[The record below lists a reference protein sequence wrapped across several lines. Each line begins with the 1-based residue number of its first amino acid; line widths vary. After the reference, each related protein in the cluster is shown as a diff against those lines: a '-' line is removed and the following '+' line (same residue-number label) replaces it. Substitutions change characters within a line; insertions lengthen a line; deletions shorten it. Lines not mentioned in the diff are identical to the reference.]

1 MAEKKSFSFVK
12 HFKLFLVISL
22 VLVIT
27 GIAGLVTLPFGVN
40 LFNMDVDFLGG
51 VTMTYDLGEQV
62 DTDEVEDLAAGVL
75 EGKLSSVTTAGS
87 TGTQVVIKSL
97 FVPVETRDALTTT
110 VQETYADATVVS
122 SSSVSA
128 SVSADL
134 RNSALISALVA
145 VLCMLVYIGIR
156 FDFRSGLAAV
166 IALCHDLLV
175 MLSAY
180 VIFRIPFNINFIAAA
195 LTILGYSINATI
207 VVFDRA
213 RENAKANPK
222 ADFGEVMDVSIMQTM
237 TRSINTTITTLLTIT
252 MVIIMG
258 VTSIRNFCWPLF
270 VGVVAG
276 CYSSVCIS
284 GNVWVR
290 LKGIGKGRGNKD
302 EKAKA

>member
-1 MAEKKSFSFVK
+1 MFANKEFSFVG
-12 HFKLFLVISL
+12 HFKLFLIVSAIL
-22 VLVIT
+22 VVT
-27 GIAGLVTLPFGVN
+27 GVVGLVTLPFGLN

-51 VTMTYDLGEQV
+51 VTMTYDLGQQV
-62 DTDEVEDLAAGVL
+62 DTGAVEDLASGIL
-75 EGKLSSVTTAGS
+75 EGKLSSVTTSGS

-97 FVPVETRDALTTT
+97 FVDVDVRNQLTDAI
-110 VQETYADATVVS
+110 QETYPDAAVVS

-128 SVSADL
+128 SVSEDL
-134 RNSALISALVA
+134 RNSAVISALVA

-166 IALCHDLLV
+166 CALCHDLLV

-180 VIFRIPFNINFIAAA
+180 IIFRIPFNINFIAAA

-222 ADFGEVMDVSIMQTM
+222 ADFGEVMDRSIWQTM

-252 MVIIMG
+252 MVLIMG

-270 VGVVAG
+270 VGVLAG
-276 CYSSVCIS
+276 CFSSVCIS
-284 GNVWVR
+284 GNIWVR
-290 LKGIGKGRGNKD
+290 LRRWKPGKAD
-302 EKAKA
+302 SKAA

>member
-1 MAEKKSFSFVK
+1 MFQNRTFSFVK
-12 HFKLFLVISL
+12 HFRIFLIISL
-22 VLVIT
+22 ILVIT
-27 GIAGLVTLPFGVN
+27 GVVGLVTLPFGVN

-51 VTMTYDLGEQV
+51 VTTTYDLGQQA
-62 DTDEVEDLAAGVL
+62 DTNAVEDIASDILGS
-75 EGKLSSVTTAGS
+75 KLSSVTTSGS
-87 TGTQVVIKSL
+87 TGTQVVVKSL
-97 FVPVETRDALTTT
+97 YVDNDTRDQLAEAITESFPDTI
-110 VQETYADATVVS
+110 VVS

-134 RNSALISALVA
+134 RNSAIISAIVA
-145 VLCMLVYIGIR
+145 VLCMLIYIGIR
-156 FDFRSGLAAV
+156 FDFRSGVAAV

-180 VIFRIPFNINFIAAA
+180 IIFRLPFNVNFIAAA

-213 RENAKANPK
+213 RENAKSSPT
-222 ADFGEVMDVSIMQTM
+222 ADFGDVMDHSIWQTM

-252 MVIIMG
+252 MVIILG

-270 VGVVAG
+270 IGVLAG

-284 GNVWVR
+284 GNFWVR
-290 LKGIGKGRGNKD
+290 LRRIRRKTKK
-302 EKAKA
+302 EKKKA

>member
-1 MAEKKSFSFVK
+1 MFENKTFSFVK
-12 HFKLFLVISL
+12 HFKIFLIISL

-27 GIAGLVTLPFGVN
+27 GVVGLVTLPFGVN

-51 VTMTYDLGEQV
+51 VTMTYDLGQAA
-62 DTDEVEDLAAGVL
+62 DTGAVEDIASGVL
-75 EGKLSSVTTAGS
+75 EGKLSSVTTSGS
-87 TGTQVVIKSL
+87 SGNQVVVKSL
-97 FVPVETRDALTTT
+97 FVPVETRDALF
-110 VQETYADATVVS
+110 DAIAESYPDASVVS

-128 SVSADL
+128 SVSEDL
-134 RNSALISALVA
+134 RNSAMIAAVVA

-156 FDFRSGLAAV
+156 FDFRSGLAAIV
-166 IALCHDLLV
+166 ALCHDLLV

-180 VIFRIPFNINFIAAA
+180 IIFRIPFNVNFIAAA

-213 RENAKANPK
+213 RENAKANHN
-222 ADFGEVMDVSIMQTM
+222 ADFADVMDKSIWQTM

-252 MVIIMG
+252 MVLIMG

-270 VGVVAG
+270 IGVLAG

-290 LKGIGKGRGNKD
+290 LRKGR
-302 EKAKA
+302 KAKAKKAEG

>member
-1 MAEKKSFSFVK
+1 MFENKTFSFVG

-22 VLVIT
+22 ILVIT
-27 GIAGLVTLPFGVN
+27 GVVGLVTLPFGLN

-51 VTMTYDLGEQV
+51 VTMTYDLGQQA
-62 DTDEVEDLAAGVL
+62 DTREVEALAGDIL
-75 EGKLSSVTTAGS
+75 GGKLSSVTTSGS

-97 FVPVETRDALTTT
+97 FVDVDTRNALTEAIQT
-110 VQETYADATVVS
+110 EYSGATVVS

-128 SVSADL
+128 SVSEDL
-134 RNSALISALVA
+134 RNSAIIAALVA
-145 VLCMLVYIGIR
+145 VVCMLIYIGIR

-166 IALCHDLLV
+166 VALCHDLLV

-180 VIFRIPFNINFIAAA
+180 IIFRLPFNVNFIAAA

-213 RENAKANPK
+213 RESAKANPK
-222 ADFGEVMDVSIMQTM
+222 ADFGDVMDKSIWQTM

-252 MVIIMG
+252 MVLIMG

-290 LKGIGKGRGNKD
+290 LRRIKRGGKKQT
-302 EKAKA
+302 A

>member
-1 MAEKKSFSFVK
+1 MFQNRTFSFVK
-12 HFKLFLVISL
+12 HFKIFLIVAVIFMA
-22 VLVIT
+22 T
-27 GIAGLVTLPFGVN
+27 GIVGLVTLPFGVN

-51 VTMTYDLGEQV
+51 MTMTYDLGEKA
-62 DTDEVEDLAAGVL
+62 DTEALESLAKEVL
-75 EGKLSSVTTAGS
+75 EGKLSSVTTAGNE
-87 TGTQVVIKSL
+87 GTQVVIKSL
-97 FVPVETRDALTTT
+97 FVPMETRDELTAAI
-110 VQETYADATVVS
+110 QENYEGAEIVS

-128 SVSADL
+128 SVSEDL
-134 RNSALISALVA
+134 RNSAVISALVA

-180 VIFRIPFNINFIAAA
+180 IIFRLPFNVNFIAAA

-222 ADFGEVMDVSIMQTM
+222 ADFADVMDRSIWQTL
-237 TRSINTTITTLLTIT
+237 TRSINTTVTTLLTIT

-270 VGVVAG
+270 IGIVAG

-290 LKGIGKGRGNKD
+290 LKRIGRSKG
-302 EKAKA
+302 EKKKA

>member
-1 MAEKKSFSFVK
+1 MFQNRTFSFVK
-12 HFKLFLVISL
+12 HFKLFLIISA
-22 VLVIT
+22 VLVVT
-27 GIAGLVTLPFGVN
+27 GVVGLVTLPFGVN

-51 VTMTYDLGEQV
+51 VTMTYDLGQQV
-62 DTDEVEDLAAGVL
+62 DTDAVENLADGVL
-75 EGKLSSVTTAGS
+75 DGKLSSVTTAGS
-87 TGTQVVIKSL
+87 EGTQVVIKSL
-97 FVPVETRDALTTT
+97 FVPVETRDALTVA
-110 VQETYADATVVS
+110 VQESYPDATVVS

-128 SVSADL
+128 SVSEDL
-134 RNSALISALVA
+134 RNSALLSALVA

-166 IALCHDLLV
+166 FALCHDLLV
-175 MLSAY
+175 MVSAY
-180 VIFRIPFNINFIAAA
+180 IIFRIPFNINFIAAA

-222 ADFGEVMDVSIMQTM
+222 ADFGDVMDVSIWQTM
-237 TRSINTTITTLLTIT
+237 TRSLNTTITTLLTVT

-270 VGVVAG
+270 IGIVAG

-284 GNVWVR
+284 GNIWVR
-290 LKGIGKGRGNKD
+290 LRRVGKKQEDR
-302 EKAKA
+302 KA

>member
-1 MAEKKSFSFVK
+1 MLQNKTFSFVK
-12 HFKLFLVISL
+12 NFKIFLIISAIL
-22 VLVIT
+22 IVT
-27 GIAGLVTLPFGVN
+27 GVVGLVALPFGLN

-51 VTMTYDLGEQV
+51 VTMTFDLGQEA
-62 DTDEVEDLAAGVL
+62 DTAAVEDIASGIL
-75 EGKLSSVTTAGS
+75 EGKLSSVTTSGS
-87 TGTQVVIKSL
+87 TGTQVVVKSL
-97 FVPVETRDALTTT
+97 FVPVETRDELTTAI
-110 VQETYADATVVS
+110 QDTYPDASVVS

-128 SVSADL
+128 SVSEDL
-134 RNSALISALVA
+134 RNSAVISALVA

-156 FDFRSGLAAV
+156 FDFRSGVAAV
-166 IALCHDLLV
+166 VALCHDLLV

-180 VIFRIPFNINFIAAA
+180 IIFRIPFNINFIAAA

-222 ADFGEVMDVSIMQTM
+222 ADFGDVMDVSIWQTM

-252 MVIIMG
+252 MVIILG

-270 VGVVAG
+270 IGVLAG
-276 CYSSVCIS
+276 CYSSVCVS

-290 LKGIGKGRGNKD
+290 LKRIGKKKE
-302 EKAKA
+302 EKA

>member
-1 MAEKKSFSFVK
+1 MFENKTFSFVK
-12 HFKLFLVISL
+12 HFKLFLVISAIL
-22 VLVIT
+22 VVV
-27 GIAGLVTLPFGVN
+27 GVVGLVTLPFGVN

-51 VTMTYDLGEQV
+51 VTMTFDLGEQV
-62 DTDEVEDLAAGVL
+62 DTEAVEDIAEGVL
-75 EGKLSSVTTAGS
+75 EGKLSSVTTSGS
-87 TGTQVVIKSL
+87 TGTQVVVKSL
-97 FVPVETRDALTTT
+97 YVENETRDALFDAL
-110 VQETYADATVVS
+110 VETYPEASVVS

-134 RNSALISALVA
+134 RNSAILSALVA

-166 IALCHDLLV
+166 LALCHDLLV

-180 VIFRIPFNINFIAAA
+180 IIFRIPFNINFIAAA

-213 RENAKANPK
+213 RENQKASPR
-222 ADFGEVMDVSIMQTM
+222 ADFADVMDKSIWQTM
-237 TRSINTTITTLLTIT
+237 SRSINTTITTLLTIT
-252 MVIIMG
+252 MVLILG

-270 VGVVAG
+270 IGVVAG

-284 GNVWVR
+284 GNIWVR
-290 LKGIGKGRGNKD
+290 LKNVKRNKK
-302 EKAKA
+302 EA

>member
-1 MAEKKSFSFVK
+1 MFQNRTFSFVK
-12 HFKLFLVISL
+12 HFKIFLIVAVIFMA
-22 VLVIT
+22 T
-27 GIAGLVTLPFGVN
+27 GIVGLVTLPFGVN

-51 VTMTYDLGEQV
+51 MTMTYDLGEKA
-62 DTDEVEDLAAGVL
+62 DTEAVESLAKEVL
-75 EGKLSSVTTAGS
+75 EEKLSSVTTAGS
-87 TGTQVVIKSL
+87 EGTQVAIKSL
-97 FVPVETRDALTTT
+97 FVPMETRDELTAAI
-110 VQETYADATVVS
+110 QENYEGAEIVS

-128 SVSADL
+128 SVSEDL
-134 RNSALISALVA
+134 RNSAVISALVA

-180 VIFRIPFNINFIAAA
+180 IIFRLPFNVNFIAAA

-222 ADFGEVMDVSIMQTM
+222 ADFADVMDRSIWQTL
-237 TRSINTTITTLLTIT
+237 TRSINTTVTTLLTIT

-270 VGVVAG
+270 IGIVAG

-290 LKGIGKGRGNKD
+290 LKRIGRSKG
-302 EKAKA
+302 EKKKA

>member
-1 MAEKKSFSFVK
+1 MFQNRTFSFVK
-12 HFKLFLVISL
+12 HFKIFLIVAVIFMA
-22 VLVIT
+22 T
-27 GIAGLVTLPFGVN
+27 GIVGLVTLPFGVN

-51 VTMTYDLGEQV
+51 VTMTYDLGEKA
-62 DTDEVEDLAAGVL
+62 DTEAVESLAKEVL
-75 EGKLSSVTTAGS
+75 EGKLSSVTTAGNE
-87 TGTQVVIKSL
+87 GTQVVIKSL
-97 FVPVETRDALTTT
+97 FVPVETRDELTATI
-110 VQETYADATVVS
+110 QENYEGAEVVS

-128 SVSADL
+128 SVSEDL
-134 RNSALISALVA
+134 RNSAVISALVA

-166 IALCHDLLV
+166 VALCHDLLV

-180 VIFRIPFNINFIAAA
+180 IIFRLPFNINFIAAA

-222 ADFGEVMDVSIMQTM
+222 ADFADVMDRSIWQTL
-237 TRSINTTITTLLTIT
+237 TRSINTTVTTLLTIT

-270 VGVVAG
+270 IGVVAG

-290 LKGIGKGRGNKD
+290 LKRIGRSKG
-302 EKAKA
+302 EKKKA

>member
-1 MAEKKSFSFVK
+1 MFQNRTFSFVK
-12 HFKLFLVISL
+12 HFKIFLIVAVIFMA
-22 VLVIT
+22 T
-27 GIAGLVTLPFGVN
+27 GIVGLVTLPFGVN

-51 VTMTYDLGEQV
+51 MTMTYDLGEKA
-62 DTDEVEDLAAGVL
+62 DTEAVESLAKEVL
-75 EGKLSSVTTAGS
+75 EEKLSSVTTAGS
-87 TGTQVVIKSL
+87 EGTQVVIKSL
-97 FVPVETRDALTTT
+97 FVPMETRDELTAAI
-110 VQETYADATVVS
+110 QENYEGAEIVS

-128 SVSADL
+128 SVSEDL
-134 RNSALISALVA
+134 RNSAVISALVA

-180 VIFRIPFNINFIAAA
+180 IIFRLPFNVNFIAAA

-222 ADFGEVMDVSIMQTM
+222 ADFSDVMDRSIWQTL
-237 TRSINTTITTLLTIT
+237 TRSINTTVTTLLTIT

-270 VGVVAG
+270 IGIVAG

-290 LKGIGKGRGNKD
+290 LKRIGRSKG
-302 EKAKA
+302 EKKKA

>member
-1 MAEKKSFSFVK
+1 MLQNKTFSFVK
-12 HFKLFLVISL
+12 HFKLFLIISAIL
-22 VLVIT
+22 IVT
-27 GIAGLVTLPFGVN
+27 GVVGLVTLPFGLN

-51 VTMTYDLGEQV
+51 VTMTFDLGQEA
-62 DTDEVEDLAAGVL
+62 DTAAVEDIASGIL
-75 EGKLSSVTTAGS
+75 EGKLSSVTTSGN
-87 TGTQVVIKSL
+87 TGTQVVVKSL
-97 FVPVETRDALTTT
+97 FVPVETRDELTTAI
-110 VQETYADATVVS
+110 QDTYPDAAVVS

-128 SVSADL
+128 SVSEDL
-134 RNSALISALVA
+134 RNSAVISALVA

-156 FDFRSGLAAV
+156 FDFRSGVAAV
-166 IALCHDLLV
+166 VALCHDLLV

-180 VIFRIPFNINFIAAA
+180 IIFRIPFNINFIAAA

-222 ADFGEVMDVSIMQTM
+222 ADFGDVMDVSIWQTM

-252 MVIIMG
+252 MVIILG

-270 VGVVAG
+270 IGVVAG
-276 CYSSVCIS
+276 CYSSVCVS

-290 LKGIGKGRGNKD
+290 LKKIGKKNKE
-302 EKAKA
+302 EKA

>member
-1 MAEKKSFSFVK
+1 MFANQSFSFVK
-12 HFKLFLVISL
+12 HFKLFLIISAIL
-22 VLVIT
+22 IVV
-27 GIAGLVTLPFGVN
+27 GVVGLVTLPFGLN

-51 VTMTYDLGEQV
+51 VTMTFDLGEQV
-62 DTDEVEDLAAGVL
+62 DTGAVQDIASPIL
-75 EGKLSSVTTAGS
+75 EGKLSSVTTSGN
-87 TGTQVVIKSL
+87 TGTQVVVKSL
-97 FVPVETRDALTTT
+97 FVDVDVRNALTEAL
-110 VQETYADATVVS
+110 QEQYPNTKVIS

-128 SVSADL
+128 SVSEDL
-134 RNSALISALVA
+134 RNSAVIASLVA

-156 FDFRSGLAAV
+156 FDFRSGVAAV
-166 IALCHDLLV
+166 VALCHDLLV

-180 VIFRIPFNINFIAAA
+180 IIFRLPFNINFIAAA

-222 ADFGEVMDVSIMQTM
+222 SDFGDVMDRSIWQTM

-252 MVIIMG
+252 MVIILG

-270 VGVVAG
+270 VGVLAG
-276 CYSSVCIS
+276 GYSSVCIS

-290 LKGIGKGRGNKD
+290 LKNVKFRK
-302 EKAKA
+302 KAA

>member
-1 MAEKKSFSFVK
+1 MFQNRTFSFVK
-12 HFKLFLVISL
+12 HFKIFLIVAVIFMA
-22 VLVIT
+22 T
-27 GIAGLVTLPFGVN
+27 GIVGLVTLPFGVN

-51 VTMTYDLGEQV
+51 MTMTYDLGEKA
-62 DTDEVEDLAAGVL
+62 DTEAVESLAKEVL
-75 EGKLSSVTTAGS
+75 EGKLSSVTTAGNE
-87 TGTQVVIKSL
+87 GTQVVIKSL
-97 FVPVETRDALTTT
+97 FVPMETRDELTAAI
-110 VQETYADATVVS
+110 QENYEGAEIVS

-128 SVSADL
+128 SVSEDL
-134 RNSALISALVA
+134 RNSAVISALVA

-180 VIFRIPFNINFIAAA
+180 IIFRLPFNVNFIAAA

-222 ADFGEVMDVSIMQTM
+222 ADFADVMDRSIWQTL
-237 TRSINTTITTLLTIT
+237 TRSINTTVTTLLTIT

-270 VGVVAG
+270 IGIVAG

-290 LKGIGKGRGNKD
+290 LKRIGRSKG
-302 EKAKA
+302 EKKKA

>member
-1 MAEKKSFSFVK
+1 MFQNRTFSFVK
-12 HFKLFLVISL
+12 HFKIFLIVAVIFMA
-22 VLVIT
+22 T
-27 GIAGLVTLPFGVN
+27 GIVGLVTLPFGVN

-51 VTMTYDLGEQV
+51 VTMTYDLGEKA
-62 DTDEVEDLAAGVL
+62 DTEAVESLAKEVL

-87 TGTQVVIKSL
+87 EGTQVVIKSL
-97 FVPVETRDALTTT
+97 FVPVETRDELTATI
-110 VQETYADATVVS
+110 QENYEGAEVVS

-128 SVSADL
+128 SVSEDL
-134 RNSALISALVA
+134 RNSAVISALVA

-166 IALCHDLLV
+166 VALCHDLLV

-180 VIFRIPFNINFIAAA
+180 IIFRLPFNINFIAAA

-222 ADFGEVMDVSIMQTM
+222 ADFADVMDRSIWQTL
-237 TRSINTTITTLLTIT
+237 TRSINTTVTTLLTIT

-270 VGVVAG
+270 IGVVAG
-276 CYSSVCIS
+276 GYSSVCIS

-290 LKGIGKGRGNKD
+290 LKRIGRSKG
-302 EKAKA
+302 EKKKA

>member
-1 MAEKKSFSFVK
+1 MFENKTFSFVK

-22 VLVIT
+22 ILVAV
-27 GIAGLVTLPFGVN
+27 GVVGLVTLPFGVN

-51 VTMTYDLGEQV
+51 VTMTFDLGEQA
-62 DTDEVEDLAAGVL
+62 DTAVVEDIAEGVL
-75 EGKLSSVTTAGS
+75 EGKLSSVTTSGN
-87 TGTQVVIKSL
+87 TGTQVVVKSL
-97 FVPVETRDALTTT
+97 YVENETRDELFNAIA
-110 VQETYADATVVS
+110 ENYPEASVVS

-128 SVSADL
+128 SVSSDL
-134 RNSALISALVA
+134 RNSAILSALVA
-145 VLCMLVYIGIR
+145 VLCMLIYIGIR

-166 IALCHDLLV
+166 VALCHDRLV

-180 VIFRIPFNINFIAAA
+180 IIFQIPFNVNFIAAA

-213 RENAKANPK
+213 RENQKNSK
-222 ADFGEVMDVSIMQTM
+222 ADFADVMDKSIWQTM
-237 TRSINTTITTLLTIT
+237 SRSINTTITTLLTIT
-252 MVIIMG
+252 VVIIMG

-284 GNVWVR
+284 GNIWVL
-290 LKGIGKGRGNKD
+290 LKKGKKS
-302 EKAKA
+302 KKQA

>member
-1 MAEKKSFSFVK
+1 MFANKTFSFVK
-12 HFKLFLVISL
+12 HFKIFLIVSAIL
-22 VLVIT
+22 VVT
-27 GIAGLVTLPFGVN
+27 GVVGLVTLPFGVN

-51 VTMTYDLGEQV
+51 VTMTYDLGQQA
-62 DTDEVEDLAAGVL
+62 DTKEVESIAKDVL
-75 EGKLSSVTTAGS
+75 GDKFSSVTTSGS
-87 TGTQVVIKSL
+87 TGTQVVVKAL
-97 FVPVETRDALTTT
+97 YVPNETRDAL
-110 VQETYADATVVS
+110 YDAIQAEYSDAIVVA

-128 SVSADL
+128 SVSSDL
-134 RNSALISALVA
+134 RNSAMISALVA

-166 IALCHDLLV
+166 CALCHDILV

-180 VIFRIPFNINFIAAA
+180 IIFRIPFNANFIAAA

-213 RENAKANPK
+213 RENAKSNPK
-222 ADFGEVMDVSIMQTM
+222 TDFAEIMDKSIWQTM
-237 TRSINTTITTLLTIT
+237 GRSINTTITTLLTIT
-252 MVIIMG
+252 MVIILG

-270 VGVVAG
+270 IGVLAG

-290 LKGIGKGRGNKD
+290 LRKHKKNKQ
-302 EKAKA
+302 EKTA

>member
-1 MAEKKSFSFVK
+1 MLKNFSFVK
-12 HFKLFLVISL
+12 NFKLFLIISAIL
-22 VLVIT
+22 VVV
-27 GIAGLVTLPFGVN
+27 GVVGLVTLPFGVN

-51 VTMTYDLGEQV
+51 VTMTYDFGEQV
-62 DTDEVEDLAAGVL
+62 DAAAVEELAEGIL
-75 EGKLSSVTTAGS
+75 ENKLSGVTTSGS

-97 FVPVETRDALTTT
+97 FVDVDVRDELTTAI
-110 VQETYADATVVS
+110 QDTYPNAAVVS
-122 SSSVSA
+122 SNSVSA
-128 SVSADL
+128 SVSSDL
-134 RNSALISALVA
+134 RNSAFLSAIVA

-156 FDFRSGLAAV
+156 FDFRSGLAAI

-180 VIFRIPFNINFIAAA
+180 IIFRIPFNINFIAAA

-213 RENAKANPK
+213 RENAKAAGNK
-222 ADFGEVMDVSIMQTM
+222 ADFGEVMDVSIRQTM

-252 MVIIMG
+252 MVIILG

-270 VGVVAG
+270 IGVVAG

-284 GNVWVR
+284 GNVWVW
-290 LKGIGKGRGNKD
+290 LKKLGKKNK
-302 EKAKA
+302 A

>member
-1 MAEKKSFSFVK
+1 MFQNRTFSFVK
-12 HFKLFLVISL
+12 NFKIFLIVAVIFMA
-22 VLVIT
+22 T
-27 GIAGLVTLPFGVN
+27 GIVGLVTLPFGVN

-51 VTMTYDLGEQV
+51 MTMTYDLGEKA
-62 DTDEVEDLAAGVL
+62 DTEAVESLAKEVL
-75 EGKLSSVTTAGS
+75 EEKLSSVTTAGS
-87 TGTQVVIKSL
+87 EGTQVAIKSL
-97 FVPVETRDALTTT
+97 FVPMETRDELTAAI
-110 VQETYADATVVS
+110 QENYEGAEIVS

-128 SVSADL
+128 SVSEDL
-134 RNSALISALVA
+134 RNSAVISALVA

-180 VIFRIPFNINFIAAA
+180 IIFRLPFNVNFIAAA

-222 ADFGEVMDVSIMQTM
+222 ADFADVMDRSIWQTL
-237 TRSINTTITTLLTIT
+237 TRSINTTVTTLLTIT

-270 VGVVAG
+270 IGIVAG

-290 LKGIGKGRGNKD
+290 LKRIGRSKG
-302 EKAKA
+302 EKKKA